1 MLRKRAIIIKG
12 VSGSAVTDAYGWRRT
27 IASNNLGTSRKDLHK
42 EYANVEQKSCPD
54 PVEAHTIDAF
64 LSCYFMIKVQDFDP
78 VEWVKMYEELLV
90 KSLFQVCK

>member
-54 PVEAHTIDAF
+54 PVEAHTIDF
-64 LSCYFMIKVQDFDP
+64 IIKVQDFDP